1 MFERL
6 NDIYLQAKERLEE
19 ANKKRDAE
27 IAAVRE
33 FNTLASKIIKEL
45 DMPEQHIRLAG
56 VDFTISVN
64 GVTPVPR
71 YSQLESLEFEIVGAI
86 NIYIKKIEECE

>member
-19 ANKKRDAE
+19 VNRKADEQR
-27 IAAVRE
+27 AAVSE
-33 FNTLASKIIKEL
+33 FNTLVSKAVKEL
-45 DMPEQHIRLAG
+45 DMPEQHIKLAG

-71 YSQLESLEFEIVGAI
+71 YSQLESLEFKMVGAI
-86 NIYIKKIEECE
+86 NSYINKIEECE

>member
-1 MFERL
+1 MFEKL
-6 NDIYLQAKERLEE
+6 NDIFNQAKERLEE
-19 ANKKRDAE
+19 ANKKHDAE

-45 DMPEQHIRLAG
+45 DMSEQRIRLAG

-71 YSQLESLEFEIVGAI
+71 YSQLESLEFEMIRTI
-86 NIYIKKIEECE
+86 NSYINKIEESE